1 MPSSSEPRKHFL
13 SGHPADKLCKA
24 MRAAALFLLAIP
36 LLSTMPSSVRAQ
48 STQQGQAAPAREPLV
63 IANEGSFYAGGHY
76 DRDHPSGHIVGQ
88 IYVDYRI
95 PQDRKHPLPIVLVH
109 GGNQSGTGWFST
121 PDGRPGWA
129 QYFLRKGYAVYVV
142 DQVARGRSSFVPE
155 VYGTMA
161 AQPLPYVLE
170 KFTSQ
175 ERYKLWPQASLHTQW
190 PGKGEPGDP
199 AFDQYWSSDVP
210 GMFDRSSQANMNVDA
225 LAALLDKIGPSIL
238 LVHSQSGGYAW
249 PVAQARPDLVKA
261 IVAAEPAGPPV
272 HDVVVHSA
280 QVFDTPWE
288 KATKQTDDDYFR
300 DNPGVKPYG
309 LTNIPLA
316 YLPAVTPE
324 SPLRFVQQ
332 EKPERPDL
340 ARCWHQMEPA
350 RKLVAVG
357 DRPILVLEAEASFY
371 AGYNHCNVEYLE
383 QAGVHTTFI
392 RLADIG
398 IRGNGHMM
406 MMEKNSDQIA
416 QVIVDWLEKTVGP
429 LEAKERGAR

>member
-1 MPSSSEPRKHFL
+1 MRNASEP
-13 SGHPADKLCKA
+13 G
-24 MRAAALFLLAIP
+24 MRRGIKRVGVAALFVLAFALP
-36 LLSTMPSSVRAQ
+36 LIMPGSVRAQ
-48 STQQGQAAPAREPLV
+48 STQQGQALPEREPLV

-95 PQDRKHPLPIVLVH
+95 PRDLRHPFPIVLVH
-109 GGNQSGTGWFST
+109 GGNQAGAGWFST

-129 QYFLRKGYAVYVV
+129 QYFLRKGYAIYVV
-142 DQVARGRSSFVPE
+142 DQVARGRSSVVPE

-161 AQPLPYVLE
+161 AAQPLQYVLE

-190 PGKGEPGDP
+190 PGRGEPGDP

-210 GMFDRSSQANMNVDA
+210 GMFDRSFQANMNVDA
-225 LAALLDKIGPSIL
+225 LAALLDRIGPAIL

-249 PVAQARPDLVKA
+249 PLAQARPDLVKA

-288 KATKQTDDDYFR
+288 KAIKQTQDDYFR

-316 YLPAVTPE
+316 YLPAITPE

-340 ARCWHQMEPA
+340 ARCWRQTEPA

-357 DRPILVLEAEASFY
+357 GRPILVLEAEASFY

-392 RLADIG
+392 RLADLG
-398 IRGNGHMM
+398 IHGNGHMM

-416 QVIVDWLEKTVGP
+416 QVILDWMEKAVAP
-429 LEAKERGAR
+429 LEARQPLAR

>member
-1 MPSSSEPRKHFL
+1 MMTTGEPAVGGFVAC
-13 SGHPADKLCKA
+13 GATAA
-24 MRAAALFLLAIP
+24 MLASALAFLLALP
-36 LLSTMPSSVRAQ
+36 SAVWAQNARPAPEPSSR
-48 STQQGQAAPAREPLV
+48 PPLV
-63 IANEGSFYAGGHY
+63 LASEGSFYAGGRY
-76 DRDHPSGHIVGQ
+76 DPDHPSHHIVGQ

-95 PQDRKHPLPIVLVH
+95 PQDRRHPFPIVLVH

-129 QYFLRKGYAVYVV
+129 PYFLRQGYAVYVV
-142 DQVARGRSSFVPE
+142 DQVARARSGFVPE
-155 VYGTMA
+155 VYGTTA
-161 AQPLPYVLE
+161 AQPLQYVLE

-210 GMFDRSSQANMNVDA
+210 GMFDRTSQAQMNVDA
-225 LAALLDKIGPSIL
+225 LAALFDKIGPAIL

-249 PVAQARPDLVKA
+249 PLAQARPALVKA

-288 KATKQTDDDYFR
+288 KATKQTEDDYYR

-316 YLPAVTPE
+316 YSPPVTPD
-324 SPLRFVQQ
+324 SPLTFVQQ

-340 ARCWHQMEPA
+340 ARCWRQAEPA

-357 DRPILVLEAEASFY
+357 ERPILVVEAEASFY
-371 AGYNHCNVEYLE
+371 AGYNHCNVEYLA
-383 QAGVHTTFI
+383 QAGVPTTFI

-416 QVIVDWLEKTVGP
+416 QVIVDWLEKAVGP
-429 LEAKERGAR
+429 

>member
-1 MPSSSEPRKHFL
+1 MRNAGRL
-13 SGHPADKLCKA
+13 A
-24 MRAAALFLLAIP
+24 MRGGLTPGGMAGLVALALALLLP
-36 LLSTMPSSVRAQ
+36 TPSSVRAQ
-48 STQQGQAAPAREPLV
+48 NARPAPEPSAREPLV
-63 IANEGSFYAGGHY
+63 IASEGSFYAGGHY
-76 DRDHPSGHIVGQ
+76 DPEHPSHHIVGQ

-95 PQDRKHPLPIVLVH
+95 PQDRRHPFPIVLVH
-109 GGNQSGTGWFST
+109 GGNQDGAGWFST

-129 QYFLRKGYAVYVV
+129 PYFLRQGYAIYVV
-142 DQVARGRSSFVPE
+142 DQAARGRSGFVPE
-155 VYGTMA
+155 VYGTTA
-161 AQPLPYVLE
+161 AQPLQYVLE

-210 GMFDRSSQANMNVDA
+210 GMFDRNLQAQMNVDA
-225 LAALLDKIGPSIL
+225 LAALFDKIGPAIL

-249 PVAQARPDLVKA
+249 PLAQARPDLVKA

-288 KATKQTDDDYFR
+288 KATKQTEDDYFR

-309 LTNIPLA
+309 LTSIPLIYA
-316 YLPAVTPE
+316 PAVTPD

-332 EKPERPDL
+332 EKPERRDL
-340 ARCWHQMEPA
+340 ARCWRQTEPA

-357 DRPILVLEAEASFY
+357 ERPILVIEAEASFY

-383 QAGVHTTFI
+383 QAGVPTTFI

-398 IRGNGHMM
+398 IHGNGHMM

-416 QVIVDWLEKTVGP
+416 QVIVDWLNKTVAA
-429 LEAKERGAR
+429 LEASARAAH